1 MNYGTNEITLLSE
14 EQVFGSNKID
24 VIEQL
29 GGKCAITDFAIL
41 LGAGT
46 TDMWY
51 LLSSDG
57 DGHVCSVLKDGSY
70 ASACA
75 GTRSGGIRP
84 VLPFSD
90 ISDISKNEVR
100 GSSGFLEVEYGEY
113 PQYVVDDANL
123 RRSLYRAFAS
133 GLLKKTG
140 KYYTTDSRRWDANS
154 KSFKEKK
161 HYEYEY
167 GYKKYVRVKS
177 NRFENDYK
185 LNRKLEDYPN
195 EFIWVEVAPITWY
208 VDEKSKLLVSKK
220 LLASGIRFCNDGE
233 YNGDFKTTEMYM
245 FLNKYF
251 AKDIGHSVIC
261 ETKPEEKVSEE
272 EDKKIES
279 LELKDFVLQSIDNL
293 VVNQINNLEP
303 EDQIKYLKEVQDLL
317 NNYTNRNKKLI
328 NQDPNEINID
338 IENYDKIRLDTL
350 KGILDI
356 KERIKEENQKD
367 SQLRELVK
375 ESKLL
380 NDRIEELSQLNT
392 EQNNSF
398 SKVKVKTLKENK
410 KDIV

>member
-1 MNYGTNEITLLSE
+1 
-14 EQVFGSNKID
+14 
-24 VIEQL
+24 
-29 GGKCAITDFAIL
+29 
-41 LGAGT
+41 
-46 TDMWY
+46 
-51 LLSSDG
+51 
-57 DGHVCSVLKDGSY
+57 
-70 ASACA
+70 
-75 GTRSGGIRP
+75 
-84 VLPFSD
+84 
-90 ISDISKNEVR
+90 
-100 GSSGFLEVEYGEY
+100 
-113 PQYVVDDANL
+113 
-123 RRSLYRAFAS
+123 
-133 GLLKKTG
+133 
-140 KYYTTDSRRWDANS
+140 
-154 KSFKEKK
+154 
-161 HYEYEY
+161 
-167 GYKKYVRVKS
+167 
-177 NRFENDYK
+177 
-185 LNRKLEDYPN
+185 
-195 EFIWVEVAPITWY
+195 
-208 VDEKSKLLVSKK
+208 
-220 LLASGIRFCNDGE
+220 
-233 YNGDFKTTEMYM
+233 M